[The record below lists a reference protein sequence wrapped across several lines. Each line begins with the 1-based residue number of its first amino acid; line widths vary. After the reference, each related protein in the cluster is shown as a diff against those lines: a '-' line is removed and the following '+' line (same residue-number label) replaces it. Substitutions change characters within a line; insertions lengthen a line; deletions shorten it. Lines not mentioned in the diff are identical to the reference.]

1 MAKAGTGK
9 GNAFASPGLSY
20 PHLALVRQDG
30 QRNAAEQAA
39 LRSPEEDR
47 IVNLADVILDLSAR
61 RRVKS
66 DIKKA
71 LGRARRGLDPLFIRE
86 PCSGCV
92 RHGGTH
98 FFLCQPR
105 LEKAHGFGKKEEKK
119 AYLLVA
125 PALQTYAAECKKLAR
140 RLASRRVL
148 VTREMQTH
156 TDRATR

>member
-1 MAKAGTGK
+1 MGWNLGCSEDLGWVACLTPSRLPVLSPPIMAKAGAGK

-66 DIKKA
+66 DI
-71 LGRARRGLDPLFIRE
+71 
-86 PCSGCV
+86 
-92 RHGGTH
+92 
-98 FFLCQPR
+98 
-105 LEKAHGFGKKEEKK
+105 
-119 AYLLVA
+119 
-125 PALQTYAAECKKLAR
+125 
-140 RLASRRVL
+140 
-148 VTREMQTH
+148 
-156 TDRATR
+156 